1 MEPRLKATSPE
12 RINNILCYDYY
23 YLRESV
29 ALGKEKGGW
38 GGKNVPV
45 DKRAHRGRED
55 FFLFVI

>member
-29 ALGKEKGGW
+29 AFGKEKGGW